1 MKAALT
7 ATLFIAIV
15 RIRGVSGQSASATE
29 LLLAWGRGEPDACDR
44 LMPLVYDE
52 LRRLAGV
59 YMRREPPGHTL
70 QATALVNEA
79 YLRLVQVERIQV
91 ENRAHFLALA
101 ARMMRRL
108 LVDAARAS
116 GNEKRGGRTRKV
128 PLDEALSVS
137 ADSDLDFEAL
147 DQALRKM
154 ESLYPRK
161 VRLVEL
167 RFFGGLSMEEAA
179 EILHVSTDTLKRDWR
194 FAKLWLLRELGDV
207 KEP

>member
-1 MKAALT
+1 VKAAVGRH
-7 ATLFIAIV
+7 LFIAIV
-15 RIRGVSGQSASATE
+15 TIRGVSGQSASATE
-29 LLLAWGRGEPDACDR
+29 LLLAWGRGEPDACDQ

-52 LRRLAGV
+52 LRRMADL

-91 ENRAHFLALA
+91 ENRAHFFALA

-116 GNEKRGGRTRKV
+116 GNERRGGSIRKV
-128 PLDEALSVS
+128 PLDEALSIT
-137 ADSDLDFEAL
+137 ADSDLDFDAL
-147 DQALRKM
+147 DEALRKM
-154 ESLYPRK
+154 ESVHPRK
-161 VRLVEL
+161 VRVVEL
-167 RFFGGLSMEEAA
+167 RFFGGLSMEQAA
-179 EILHVSTDTLKRDWR
+179 EILQVSTDTVKRDWR
-194 FAKLWLLRELGDV
+194 FAKLWLLRELSDV